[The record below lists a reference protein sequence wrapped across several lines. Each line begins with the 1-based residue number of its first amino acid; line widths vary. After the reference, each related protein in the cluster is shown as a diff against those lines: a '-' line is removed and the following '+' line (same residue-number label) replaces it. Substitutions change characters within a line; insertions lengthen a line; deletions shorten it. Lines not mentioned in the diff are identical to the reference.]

1 MSIEKILENEL
12 CTGCGVCVSED
23 KSKTAKMVWN
33 DSNFLVPKLTELST
47 SNEMYS
53 VCPFNPNLKNEDEL
67 GKIIFQRYS
76 EKYNDKIGFYDGL
89 YAGYSNT
96 YRETSS
102 SGGIATY
109 IFEKIINNKI
119 ADHLFI
125 VQESCEGFEYQLC
138 SDIGDIRKIS
148 KTRYMPVTLEK
159 LFTEIDN
166 IDGKVAVSGVS
177 CFVKAIRLKQE
188 KYPHLKEKIPF
199 VVGIIC
205 GGLKSKFYTDFLAQ
219 SAGCATEY
227 SSVQYRVKNK
237 NSFAL
242 DYKFSCKEKDNGR
255 IHMVDM
261 LSLGDMWGTG
271 LFKSNA
277 CDFCDDVMNELADIS
292 LGDAWID
299 PYDKSGGGNSVIIT
313 RSQIAE
319 LFISQGSMGKELTLD
334 KISLEKIIQSQS
346 GSYNHRH
353 KGLAYRIGK
362 FSGKEMINKRNKF
375 ISKQNIF
382 LNLVQAQRM
391 KTRKQSL
398 YYWKNSKDLSEFN
411 NLMNPLIVKL
421 KIYTKLQHKIM
432 KLINLFKIKIG
443 AN

>member
-12 CTGCGVCVSED
+12 CTGCGVCISED

-33 DSNFLVPKLTELST
+33 DLNFLIPKLTELST

-53 VCPFNPNLKNEDEL
+53 VCPFNPNLKNEDAL
-67 GKIIFQRYS
+67 GKIFFQRTS
-76 EKYNDKIGFYDGL
+76 GNYNDRIGFYDGL
-89 YAGYSNT
+89 YAGYSNK
-96 YRETSS
+96 YRESSS

-109 IFEKIINNKI
+109 VFEKLINNKI
-119 ADHLFI
+119 VDHLFI

-299 PYDKSGGGNSVIIT
+299 PYDKSGSGNSVIIT
-313 RSQIAE
+313 RSLLSHRLVNDGLTA
-319 LFISQGSMGKELTLD
+319 KELSLD
-334 KISLEKIIQSQS
+334 KISLEHMIKSQS
-346 GSYNHRH
+346 GSFNHRH
-353 KGLAYRIGK
+353 KGLYYRISK
-362 FSGKEMINKRNKF
+362 FSNKEMIKKRERF
-375 ISKQNIF
+375 ISKQNI
-382 LNLVQAQRM
+382 LLDLVQSQRM
-391 KTRKQSL
+391 QTREKSL
-398 YYWKNSKDLSEFN
+398 FYWKSKKNISEFN
-411 NLMNPLIVKL
+411 HLMSPLIVKL
-421 KIYTKLQHKIM
+421 KLYTRIYNKTM
-432 KLINLFKIKIG
+432 NLIGLLKNLLGVK
-443 AN
+443 

>member
-12 CTGCGVCVSED
+12 CTGCGACISED

-53 VCPFNPNLKNEDEL
+53 VCPFNPNLKNEDAL
-67 GKIIFQRYS
+67 GKIFFQRTS
-76 EKYNDKIGFYDGL
+76 GNYNDRIGFYGGL
-89 YAGYSNT
+89 YAGYSNK

-125 VQESCEGFEYQLC
+125 VQESCDGFEYKLC
-138 SDIGDIRKIS
+138 SDIEDIRKIS

-166 IDGKVAVSGVS
+166 INGKVAVSGVS

-188 KYPHLKEKIPF
+188 KNPNLKEKIPF

-205 GGLKSKFYTDFLAQ
+205 GGLKSKYYTDFLAQ
-219 SAGCATEY
+219 SAGCNSDY
-227 SSVQYRVKNK
+227 SSVQYRVKNVE
-237 NSFAL
+237 SFAL
-242 DYKFSCKEKDNGR
+242 DYKFSCKDNQNGR
-255 IHMVDM
+255 IHMIDM

-299 PYDKSGGGNSVIIT
+299 PYDKSGSGNSIVIT
-313 RSQIAE
+313 RSQLAE
-319 LFISQGSMGKELTLD
+319 TLINHGIDNEELILD
-334 KISLEKIIQSQS
+334 KISLEMVIQSQS
-346 GSYNHRH
+346 GSFNHRH
-353 KGLAYRIGK
+353 KGLAYRIKK
-362 FSGKEMINKRNKF
+362 FKNKDLIKKRERF
-375 ISKQNIF
+375 ISEQSIIF
-382 LNLVQAQRM
+382 NLVQSQRM
-391 KTRKQSL
+391 QTREKSL
-398 YYWKNSKDLSEFN
+398 SYWINNPDYSEFN
-411 NLMNPLIVKL
+411 KLMHPLLVKL
-421 KIYTKLQHKIM
+421 KIYNKLNHMQQ
-432 KLINLFKIKIG
+432 KLVKLFKNKLG
-443 AN
+443 AK

>member
-12 CTGCGVCVSED
+12 CTGCGVCISED

-53 VCPFNPNLKNEDEL
+53 VCPFNPNLKNEDAL
-67 GKIIFQRYS
+67 GKIFFQRTS
-76 EKYNDKIGFYDGL
+76 GNYNDRIGFYDGL
-89 YAGYSNT
+89 YAGYSNK
-96 YRETSS
+96 YRESSS

-109 IFEKIINNKI
+109 VFEKLINNKI
-119 ADHLFI
+119 VDHLFI

-299 PYDKSGGGNSVIIT
+299 PYDKSGSGNSVIIT
-313 RSQIAE
+313 RSLLSHRLVNDGLTA
-319 LFISQGSMGKELTLD
+319 KELSLD
-334 KISLEKIIQSQS
+334 KISLEHMIKSQS
-346 GSYNHRH
+346 GSFNHRH
-353 KGLAYRIGK
+353 KGLYYRISK
-362 FSGKEMINKRNKF
+362 FSNKEMIKKRERF
-375 ISKQNIF
+375 ISKQNI
-382 LNLVQAQRM
+382 LLDLVQSQRM
-391 KTRKQSL
+391 QTREKSL
-398 YYWKNSKDLSEFN
+398 FYWKSKKNISEFN
-411 NLMNPLIVKL
+411 HLMSPLIVKL
-421 KIYTKLQHKIM
+421 KLYTRIYNKTM
-432 KLINLFKIKIG
+432 NLIGLLKNLLGVK
-443 AN
+443 